1 MRFYHKSDIL
11 SHNSFFDLILRLNTS
26 FFKIKHFI
34 FLSRA
39 ETGFWEFTDGPDLWE
54 CTYPT
59 EPRVRRSQGSG
70 REQEWQR
77 MKEQRSQH
85 LTTPHKHTHT
95 HTYTDTHPDSRLQVL
110 QGKGQKQTRFSF
122 KRRTGAGRY
131 LTGQSVSK
139 LSSPVCFRCVCAGCA
154 VCCHATDGL
163 HFIYLMQN
171 ILTVVLNG
179 VKEWK
184 VYREVWTSQRT
195 EETWRHAR
203 RKKREEKSILV
214 QLKANRKV
222 SVEIL
227 QRRLKTRVSVHYRSV
242 THVSSEIRRA
252 APPRSSDGGVLSKAT
267 LCGVSVVE
275 QLGLTV
281 GQDLDL
287 RRIWTLTDPRRH
299 ESVQILETGHLR
311 GKRQEKHRAW
321 RRSYKSQQHSSKYF
335 KYEKWKFSM
344 CSVFHCH
351 TWCFTDD
358 LINVHVG
365 FYFTNLHFLSL
376 GFDTLPYLRLFPRKS
391 WQFLFSKSQI
401 WSHNFCR
408 IINLTF
414 FTLSFFL
421 KITI

>member
-1 MRFYHKSDIL
+1 MRFYHKSDIW

-26 FFKIKHFI
+26 FFKIKHFV

-77 MKEQRSQH
+77 MREQRSQH

-95 HTYTDTHPDSRLQVL
+95 HIYTDTHPDSRLQVL

-122 KRRTGAGRY
+122 KRRPGAGRY

-311 GKRQEKHRAW
+311 VKRQEKHR

-335 KYEKWKFSM
+335 KQWNIKVLHVFSVSLSHLKFYW
-344 CSVFHCH
+344 CS
-351 TWCFTDD
+351 
-358 LINVHVG
+358 
-365 FYFTNLHFLSL
+365 
-376 GFDTLPYLRLFPRKS
+376 
-391 WQFLFSKSQI
+391 
-401 WSHNFCR
+401 
-408 IINLTF
+408 
-414 FTLSFFL
+414 
-421 KITI
+421 

>member
-1 MRFYHKSDIL
+1 M
-11 SHNSFFDLILRLNTS
+11 
-26 FFKIKHFI
+26 KHFI

-39 ETGFWEFTDGPDLWE
+39 ETGFWEFTDGPDLGE

-77 MKEQRSQH
+77 MREQRSQH

-95 HTYTDTHPDSRLQVL
+95 HIYTDTHPDSRLQVL

-122 KRRTGAGRY
+122 KRRPGAGRY

-311 GKRQEKHRAW
+311 VKRQEKHR

-335 KYEKWKFSM
+335 KQWNIKVLHVFSVSLSHLM
-344 CSVFHCH
+344 FYINI
-351 TWCFTDD
+351 TAE
-358 LINVHVG
+358 LINMYVG
-365 FYFTNLHFLSL
+365 FYFINLHFLSR
-376 GFDTLPYLRLFPRKS
+376 GFKTLPYFRLFPRKS

-408 IINLTF
+408 IINFTF

>member
-1 MRFYHKSDIL
+1 MTFHLIIPFLIL
-11 SHNSFFDLILRLNTS
+11 YFDSTQASLKLNISFFFRGQKRASESLQTGRICESVRTQQNPEWEDLRGAAESRNDRGWRNRGHNTS
-26 FFKIKHFI
+26 
-34 FLSRA
+34 
-39 ETGFWEFTDGPDLWE
+39 
-54 CTYPT
+54 
-59 EPRVRRSQGSG
+59 
-70 REQEWQR
+70 QR
-77 MKEQRSQH
+77 
-85 LTTPHKHTHT
+85 LTNTHT

-122 KRRTGAGRY
+122 KRRPGAGRY

-311 GKRQEKHRAW
+311 VKRQEKHR

-335 KYEKWKFSM
+335 KQWNIKVLKVFSVSLSHLM
-344 CSVFHCH
+344 FYINI
-351 TWCFTDD
+351 TAE
-358 LINVHVG
+358 LINMYVG
-365 FYFTNLHFLSL
+365 FYFINLHFLSR

-408 IINLTF
+408 IINFTF